1 MKATIGCVICMKEAS
16 KKLVS
21 DGVSTSVKFFSSEID
36 DNGVVYLMCDKGH
49 RTAGVLLGRKHQY
62 LFESGCNALL
72 DDYTNEAVSS
82 FSAALER
89 AYEFFIRVAY
99 RKLGISSSILDKTWK
114 NVKAQSERQFGAF
127 VLLYPLIS
135 GEPFELP
142 ERIPELRNKVIH
154 RGYIARGE
162 KVLEYAKDI
171 FSIIRQIIAVLNNKC
186 PSEMWAEINEA
197 AQAQKNSVPAEME
210 WIFLGVTPFDMTVDL
225 TFESW
230 MEELKTQ
237 RLKKGIE

>member
-1 MKATIGCVICMKEAS
+1 MKAIVGCVTCMKEAS
-16 KKLVS
+16 EKLVS
-21 DGVSTSVKFFSSEID
+21 SGEPTSVKFFSAEMD

-49 RTAGVLLGRKHQY
+49 MTAGVFLGHKHEF
-62 LFESGCNALL
+62 LFESGCRALL

-89 AYEFFIRVAY
+89 TYEFFIRVAY
-99 RKLGISSSILDKTWK
+99 RKIGLTSTLLDKTWK

-127 VLLYPLIS
+127 VLLYPVIA

-162 KVLEYAKDI
+162 KVLEYAKGI
-171 FSIIRQIIAVLNNKC
+171 FLLIRQIMAVLNNKC
-186 PSEMWAEINEA
+186 PIEMWAEINEA
-197 AQAQKNSVPAEME
+197 AQVQKSSVPAEME
-210 WIFLGVTPFDMTVDL
+210 WTWVGVTPFDLTVDL

-237 RLKKGIE
+237 R